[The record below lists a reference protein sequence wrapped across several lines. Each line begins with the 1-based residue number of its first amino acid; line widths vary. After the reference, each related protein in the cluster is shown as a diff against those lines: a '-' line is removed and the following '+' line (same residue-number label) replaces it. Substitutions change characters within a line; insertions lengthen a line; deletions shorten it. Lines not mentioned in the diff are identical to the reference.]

1 MLFTVGEE
9 GGHPR
14 RDWRCCGSY
23 MSVIAAVVVC
33 ARFCVIYSTR
43 VVVARES
50 SASKTSARMLYFCG
64 GQTTTMVPVT
74 RFVPLS
80 DLPVLLGEDPDV
92 RSVLFEDVFLHVPF
106 LPSLIL
112 RRKQLVRSLRVC
124 LL

>member
-1 MLFTVGEE
+1 
-9 GGHPR
+9 
-14 RDWRCCGSY
+14 

-33 ARFCVIYSTR
+33 ARVCCVIYSTR
-43 VVVARES
+43 VVVVARES

-80 DLPVLLGEDPDV
+80 DLPVLLGGDPDV

-106 LPSLIL
+106 LPSLIS

-124 LL
+124 LLWKCDELR